1 MQQMIAKRIF
11 LKNGMIFDTCTNG
24 KEALTFVSN
33 GLTDQKDLGASHIL
47 PYDYILMDCQ
57 TPVMD
62 GCEATRQI
70 RQMEKE
76 YGVHIP
82 IIGLSAH
89 GEGEELN
96 KFVKGIDSH
105 VSKPL
110 NEHKLLKMI
119 EDLHSRN

>member
-1 MQQMIAKRIF
+1 
-11 LKNGMIFDTCTNG
+11 
-24 KEALTFVSN
+24 
-33 GLTDQKDLGASHIL
+33 
-47 PYDYILMDCQ
+47 MDCQ
-57 TPVMD
+57 TLVMD